1 MRLDFDVVY
10 SRENRE
16 QWIRGARVGGELV
29 EIYGQGRLQRALRD
43 HELHALQTGRQRDS
57 PGSKVGIQFVLGKDC
72 RGLIRMSL
80 QAVGAQ
86 MLQLLLEAIGRGGL
100 AFRIFRSRNLRPTN
114 DRRPEQ
120 QADRELAR
128 TYRHQKK
135 LVYLVRCR
143 KLPASGIIYCQCS
156 WPTKERSCA
165 PSLPLRGRESPA
177 IAR

>member
-57 PGSKVGIQFVLGKDC
+57 PGSKVGIQFVLWKNC

-86 MLQLLLEAIGRGGL
+86 MLQLLLEAISRRSL

-114 DRRPEQ
+114 DGRPEQ

-135 LVYLVRCR
+135 LCAWLD
-143 KLPASGIIYCQCS
+143 AESGQLQES
-156 WPTKERSCA
+156 FTANALGQRRSGHA
-165 PSLPLRGRESPA
+165 
-177 IAR
+177 

>member
-16 QWIRGARVGGELV
+16 QWIRRARIGGELV
-29 EIYGQGRLQRALRD
+29 EIYGQGRLQHPRRG
-43 HELHALQTGRQRDS
+43 HELHALQTGRRRDS
-57 PGSKVGIQFVLGKDC
+57 PGSKVGIQFVLGKNC
-72 RGLIRMSL
+72 RGLIGMSL

-86 MLQLLLEAIGRGGL
+86 MLQLLLEAISRGSL
-100 AFRIFRSRNLRPTN
+100 AFRTFRSGNLRPTN
-114 DRRPEQ
+114 DCRPEQ
-120 QADRELAR
+120 QADRELAI

-135 LVYLVRCR
+135 PVCLVRCR
-143 KLPASGIIYCQCS
+143 KRPASGIIYCHCS

-165 PSLPLRGRESPA
+165 PSLPLGGRESPA